1 MKRLRGKLTYAN
13 VVATL
18 ALFIALGGASA
29 FAATKLAKN
38 SVGTKQIKN
47 GAITKGKIK
56 NGAVTGSKIDTS
68 TLGAVPTATHA
79 TTADSAAHSSSAASA
94 TTATNATELGGAPA
108 TDFTRSELEPVHV
121 VGTPGQPQLK
131 NGCIRSSSLSAPP
144 SFYKDPFGV
153 VHLAGAVRGCPE
165 GGGEVFMLP
174 AGFRPLEDELFVI
187 RKTDNTTGSIRVDT
201 DGEVAIFAGGEGSL
215 TDIQFRTN

>member
-47 GAITKGKIK
+47 GAITNGKIK

-79 TTADSAAHSSSAASA
+79 TTAASA
-94 TTATNATELGGAPA
+94 TGAMTATNATELGGAPA

-121 VGTPGQPQLK
+121 VGAPGQPQLE
-131 NGCIRSSSLSAPP
+131 NGCIRSSSVSAPP

-153 VHLAGAVRGCPE
+153 VHLAGVVRGCPE
-165 GGGEVFMLP
+165 GGGEVFTLP

-187 RKTDNTTGSIRVDT
+187 RKTDNTTGSIRVDA